1 LYGVLDATGYV
12 RVVVGI
18 TDDYTVLEST

>member
-18 TDDYTVLEST
+18 TYDYPVLEST